1 MELNFLKN
9 HLSIRYYN
17 NLLKATN
24 RLNIDNT
31 FIKEEISKLKNV
43 KSELSSDIELKSL
56 KNSLEEKQNN
66 KPIYSDDYLYKK
78 PWTKL
83 SLVHKTIKMK
93 EYVDCL
99 LVENEQDK
107 NQLKKKLVGL
117 IKKKILSKKN
127 KVNYDDD
134 KGRIISIPD
143 LVYQNGKYFID
154 L

>member
-1 MELNFLKN
+1 MELNLLKN
-9 HLSIRYYN
+9 NLSIRYYN
-17 NLLKATN
+17 NLSKVTK

-31 FIKEEISKLKNV
+31 FIKDEISKLKNV
-43 KSELSSDIELKSL
+43 INELSSDIELKSL
-56 KNSLEEKQNN
+56 KNSLEDNQNN

-78 PWTKL
+78 SWTKL

-99 LVENEQDK
+99 LVENEHDK

-127 KVNYDDD
+127 KVNYDDG